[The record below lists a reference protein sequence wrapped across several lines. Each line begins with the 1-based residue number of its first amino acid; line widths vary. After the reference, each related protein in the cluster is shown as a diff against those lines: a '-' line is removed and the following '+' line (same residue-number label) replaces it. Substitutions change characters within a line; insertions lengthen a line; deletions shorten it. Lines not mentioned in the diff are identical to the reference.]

1 MINALLRQHNLVLR
15 WGAVVVCGGWLSL
28 RAAEEAPLPDWNEL
42 MSVVR
47 TNLTTLP
54 GAEIDRALTRGLLD
68 QLRGEVMLVG
78 RDSEVAAGA
87 PALASSSV
95 FEDAYAYLRVARV
108 EQGVEVQVRDALD
121 RMGATNKIQGVIL
134 DLRFA
139 SGFDYAA
146 AAGIA
151 DRFVAR
157 DVPLLDWEGKVAR
170 SSSGTND
177 LAVPVAVVVNGAT
190 TGAPEALA
198 AVLRE
203 TKAGLVIGSTTAGR
217 ANVFREYALSN
228 GQKLRI
234 ASAKVRL
241 GDGEP
246 LPAGGVKPDIEVA
259 VKQADEKA
267 YWEDPWRTV
276 GGGNAAPAAAA
287 AASASS
293 LRRINEAEL
302 MRQRREE
309 IGDRGVEPARVHAPA
324 PPKPALQDPALARAL
339 DLLKG
344 LSILRQG
351 KLR

>member
-1 MINALLRQHNLVLR
+1 M
-15 WGAVVVCGGWLSL
+15 
-28 RAAEEAPLPDWNEL
+28 RAAEEAPLPDWSEL

-47 TNLTTLP
+47 TNLATLP

-68 QLRGEVMLVG
+68 QLRGEVILVG
-78 RDSEVAAGA
+78 RDAEALTGA

-95 FEDAYAYLRVARV
+95 FEDAFAYLRVARV
-108 EQGVEVQVRDALD
+108 EQGVEVQVRDALQ
-121 RMGATNKIQGVIL
+121 RLGATNKIQGVIL

-139 SGFDYAA
+139 SGFDYGA

-151 DRFVAR
+151 DGFVPR
-157 DVPLLDWEGKVAR
+157 DVPLLDWEGKTVR
-170 SSSGTND
+170 SSPGTND
-177 LAVPVAVVVNGAT
+177 VTVPVAVLVNGAT

-259 VKQADEKA
+259 VKPADEKA
-267 YWEDPWRTV
+267 YWEDPWRAA
-276 GGGNAAPAAAA
+276 GAGNAAPT
-287 AASASS
+287 AASSSSASAQ
-293 LRRINEAEL
+293 RRVNEAEL

-309 IGDRGVEPARVHAPA
+309 IGDRGAEPARVHAPA
-324 PPKPALQDPALARAL
+324 APKPTVQDPALARAL